1 MSDTDTTITQPNAFV
16 RVARKVVDRGNFKE
30 ASISIPVAVNP
41 DDIGNEFWKNVDDV
55 TTAANA
61 ALLDALGVEYNVDP
75 DSGKLVE
82 VVPEPTVAQA
92 AANVNASFGGG
103 DVPQCPKCGSDMYDN
118 RATKRNPRQPDF
130 KCKAYKD
137 GCDGAVWPP
146 R

>member
-1 MSDTDTTITQPNAFV
+1 MSENTDTVTQPNAFV

-30 ASISIPVAVNP
+30 ASISIPVAVDPTNV
-41 DDIGNEFWKNVDDV
+41 DGEFWKQVDDV

-61 ALLDALGVEYNVDP
+61 ALLDALGVEYNLDP
-75 DSGKLVE
+75 ESGKIVE
-82 VVPEPTVAQA
+82 VIPEPPVA
-92 AANVNASFGGG
+92 AAVTNVNASFGGG

-118 RATKRNPRQPDF
+118 RATKKNPRQPDF

>member
-1 MSDTDTTITQPNAFV
+1 MSETTELVQPNAFV
-16 RVARKVVDRGNFKE
+16 RIARKVVDRGNFKE
-30 ASISIPVAVNP
+30 ASISIPVAVDPTNV
-41 DDIGNEFWKNVDDV
+41 DNAFWKSVDDV

-61 ALLDALGVEYNVDP
+61 ALLDALGVEYDVDP
-75 DSGKLVE
+75 ESGKLIE
-82 VVPEPTVAQA
+82 KVPEPTVAQA
-92 AANVNASFGGG
+92 TANVGAAFGG

-118 RATKRNPRQPDF
+118 RATKRNPKQPDF